1 MSENL
6 EAGAGDVAV
15 SVVIPVYDEEAV
27 LTRLFDRLYPVLD
40 ALGQG
45 YELVFVDDG
54 SRDRSATLLR
64 QQYRLRPD
72 VTHVVYLR
80 RNIGQQAAILA
91 GLAACVGRRVVTLDA
106 DLQNPPEEIPRLLA
120 ELDRGHD
127 YVGSIRRQRPDARL
141 RDLALRASNRV
152 RERLTGLHLTD
163 PGSPLRAY
171 DREIVEAMLGAKEVR
186 TSVPALASLYAL
198 NPTEILVGQDERAA
212 GESKHP
218 GYRPLHLHLA
228 LLSRFSLDPLQV
240 FSLVALGASAVA
252 FAFAIFLILGW
263 AIAGAE
269 GEGFS
274 ALVGVLF
281 LFLGLILLGMGVLG
295 QYLGRVVEQSGARP
309 EPLVDEELV
318 PRPAERRPRI

>member
-1 MSENL
+1 MSEHP
-6 EAGAGDVAV
+6 EAGAGGVAV
-15 SVVIPVYDEEAV
+15 SVVIPVYNEEAV

-40 ALGQG
+40 ALEGG

-80 RNIGQQAAILA
+80 RNLGQQAAILA
-91 GLAACVGRRVVTLDA
+91 GLAASVGRRVVTLDA
-106 DLQNPPEEIPRLLA
+106 DLQNPPEEIPRFLA

-127 YVGSIRRQRPDARL
+127 YVGSIRRQRRDARL

-152 RERLTGLHLTD
+152 RERFTGLHLTD

-171 DREIVEAMLGAKEVR
+171 DREIVEAMLGAKDVEA
-186 TSVPALASLYAL
+186 SVPALACLYAL

-218 GYRPLHLHLA
+218 GYRPLHLQLA
-228 LLSRFSLDPLQV
+228 LLSRFSLEPLQV
-240 FSLVALGASAVA
+240 FSLVAVGAAAVA
-252 FAFAIFLILGW
+252 LACALVLILAW
-263 AIAGAE
+263 VIAGA
-269 GEGFS
+269 EGFS

-281 LFLGLILLGMGVLG
+281 LLLGLILLGMGVLG
-295 QYLGRVVEQSGARP
+295 QYLGRILDQAGVRP

-318 PRPAERRPRI
+318 PCPSERRPRT

>member
-1 MSENL
+1 MSEYL
-6 EAGAGDVAV
+6 EAGAGGVAV
-15 SVVIPVYDEEAV
+15 SVVIPVYNEEAV
-27 LTRLFDRLYPVLD
+27 LTRLFDGLYPVLD
-40 ALGQG
+40 ALEGG

-80 RNIGQQAAILA
+80 RNLGQQAAILT
-91 GLAACVGRRVVTLDA
+91 GLATSVGRRVVTLDA
-106 DLQNPPEEIPRLLA
+106 DLQSPPEEIPRLLA

-127 YVGSIRRQRPDARL
+127 YVGTIRRQRADARL

-171 DREIVEAMLGAKEVR
+171 DREIVLAMLGAKEVE
-186 TSVPALASLYAL
+186 TSVPALACLYAL
-198 NPTEILVGQDERAA
+198 NPTEILVVQDERAA

-228 LLSRFSLDPLQV
+228 LLSRFSLEPLQV
-240 FSLVALGASAVA
+240 FSLVAVGAAAVA
-252 FAFAIFLILGW
+252 FACALVLILGW
-263 AIAGAE
+263 VIAGA
-269 GEGFS
+269 EGFS

-281 LFLGLILLGMGVLG
+281 LLLGLILLGMGVLG
-295 QYLGRVVEQSGARP
+295 QYLGRILDQAGVSP

-318 PRPAERRPRI
+318 PRPSERRPRT